1 MQISQTGID
10 LIKDFEGFHAES
22 YLCPAKIWT
31 QGWGS
36 TAGITADSP
45 PITRAEGE
53 ELLAKDLVRFERAVL
68 RLCPVPL
75 SQGQYD
81 ALVSFSFNLGA
92 GALKVALSAARLCVR
107 IMRAPPMNFPAGY
120 SPQDVAWRASLG
132 VGKRSGR
139 CSCRDT
145 QGPVLGPWS

>member
-1 MQISQTGID
+1 MNISQTGID
-10 LIKDFEGFHAES
+10 LIKDFEGFYAES
-22 YLCPAKIWT
+22 YLSPAKFWT

-75 SQGQYD
+75 SQGHYD
-81 ALVSFSFNLGA
+81 ALVSFSFNLGS
-92 GALKVALSAARLCVR
+92 GALQSSTLRRK
-107 IMRAPPMNFPAGY
+107 IMREDYEGAADEFPRWVFAAGRRLAGLVRRR
-120 SPQDVAWRASLG
+120 DAERSLFL
-132 VGKRSGR
+132 SG
-139 CSCRDT
+139 
-145 QGPVLGPWS
+145 